1 VKRNRIVVLAALLLA
16 GAVVAVVIA
25 GTQTGRAGKDT
36 DAAEAATAPAPD
48 VSGAAAKAEP
58 VGVSGRGLTAIQKA
72 SRAGKYLFAFF
83 HKEETAESRKAQEVF
98 DAAVKK
104 AGDRAESVKV
114 SVVDPSE
121 KAIVDKYQVMRAP
134 MPLVLVLAPNGAIT
148 GGFPKEF
155 TEEQLL
161 GAFVS
166 PGMEKCLKA
175 LQEGKLLVLC
185 AQNESTKSNDAA
197 MAGAE
202 AFRADER
209 FARFTE
215 IVLLNPADEAE
226 GRLAEQLGIE
236 PNATEAV
243 TVLLAPPGSVIG
255 KFKGAVGKEKLEAAL
270 KAATSGGCGTGGGS
284 GGCGPR
290 GCN

>member
-1 VKRNRIVVLAALLLA
+1 MKRNRIVALAAILLA
-16 GAVVAVVIA
+16 AVAVAAVIA
-25 GTQTGRAGKDT
+25 GTQTGRAGKGG
-36 DAAEAATAPAPD
+36 DAAKAATAPGP
-48 VSGAAAKAEP
+48 GASEAVAKTDAD
-58 VGVSGRGLTAIQKA
+58 GASSRGLAAIQKA
-72 SRAGKYLFAFF
+72 SAAGKYLFAFF
-83 HKEETAESRKAQEVF
+83 HKEDTAESRKTQEVF

-114 SVVDPSE
+114 SVADPSE
-121 KAIVDKYQVMRAP
+121 KAIVDKYQVNRAP

-202 AFRADER
+202 AFKADEK

-215 IVLLNPADEAE
+215 IILLNPADEAE
-226 GRLAEQLGIE
+226 GKLVAQLGIE
-236 PNATEAV
+236 PGATEAV

-255 KFKGAVGKEKLEAAL
+255 KFKGSVGKEKLEAAL
-270 KAATSGGCGTGGGS
+270 KAATSGGCGTGGGA